1 MRVPVPQPVVPM
13 PVRMRLRR
21 RTFMGVLMMLV
32 VDMTMFVLDR
42 LVRVIVLMAFGQM
55 QPEAKRHQRAGDD
68 ELSRE
73 RLAQEDDR
81 DERAKERGER
91 EISARSG
98 RCRDGAGP
106 TQTTR
111 D

>member
-1 MRVPVPQPVVPM
+1 MSERHGAPSFTGEAALLVFVAMMEVGVVRVPVPQPVVPV

-21 RTFMGVLMMLV
+21 RTFMGVLMMVV

-42 LVRVIVLMAFGQM
+42 LVRVIMLMAFGQM

-73 RLAQEDDR
+73 RLA
-81 DERAKERGER
+81 
-91 EISARSG
+91 
-98 RCRDGAGP
+98 
-106 TQTTR
+106 
-111 D
+111 